1 MDEKPTGSNGAGPS
15 WQRVAVWIVVA
26 GVAIWLIVSGISGI
40 IAKGS

>member
-1 MDEKPTGSNGAGPS
+1 MDEKQQGPS

-26 GVAIWLIVSGISGI
+26 AIAIWLIVSGISGI